1 MAVIP
6 NSYKRGD
13 LKGLGFEADFGGVRV
28 HCIAWEDAQVE
39 RLRDDPVFT
48 EGLIIDPLNL
58 DAASCGPLVI
68 KVPDFKNAANHEKA
82 IEALKEMNRG
92 AILVPGALGFEAMEN
107 EMSLIEEF
115 TKPLKDKIAELEGK
129 LAESVPVDLS
139 NLQGEV
145 KPDGSVEVFAPIG
158 TVSPEVITEAIPE
171 VLSTSEPITP
181 AVTET
186 PAVTT
191 QEPVVASAS
200 EQTPPDSS
208 TAAAPDLP
216 SDEEAWKPVP
226 GESEAQTVRSYLT
239 QFGIG
244 KPTAE
249 VIAALKEFGV
259 VVSSSQVAVAKKA
272 LR

>member
-1 MAVIP
+1 MAAIP

-39 RLRDDPVFT
+39 RLRDNPVFT
-48 EGLIIDPLNL
+48 EGLIIDPLNV
-58 DAASCGPLVI
+58 DAEPLVI
-68 KVPDFKNAANHEKA
+68 KVPSFKSAEEHEKA

-92 AILVPGALGFEAMEN
+92 VVLVPGALGFEAMEN

-115 TKPLKDKIAELEGK
+115 TKPLKNKIAELEAK

-181 AVTET
+181 AETQT

-208 TAAAPDLP
+208 TTAAPDLL